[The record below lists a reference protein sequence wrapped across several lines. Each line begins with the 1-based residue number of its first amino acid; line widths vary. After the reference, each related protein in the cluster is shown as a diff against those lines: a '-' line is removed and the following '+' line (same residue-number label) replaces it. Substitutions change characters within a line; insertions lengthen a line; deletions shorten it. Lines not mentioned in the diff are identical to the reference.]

1 MWGWPINSCNHPFR
15 GFQPPAC
22 RSDICNTMFDLLV
35 ERSPISTD
43 PSSLS
48 SSLTPINGVGAFR
61 TELRSA
67 IQTLRPVSLEL
78 GVRQKYGLFPR
89 LACYDSN
96 SKKYEMISKLN
107 RIGQIDIA
115 NPRCCFRSPVSAGL
129 EGQSTQS
136 IHLTLGAETPPNFNI
151 ACYNSV
157 NCLFT
162 LWELDLVPGL

>member
-96 SKKYEMISKLN
+96 SENMRWSASWTALARSILRIPAAAFVALCQQGLRASQLSPFTWLWGLKHPPISILHATI
-107 RIGQIDIA
+107 R
-115 NPRCCFRSPVSAGL
+115 
-129 EGQSTQS
+129 
-136 IHLTLGAETPPNFNI
+136 
-151 ACYNSV
+151 
-157 NCLFT
+157 
-162 LWELDLVPGL
+162 